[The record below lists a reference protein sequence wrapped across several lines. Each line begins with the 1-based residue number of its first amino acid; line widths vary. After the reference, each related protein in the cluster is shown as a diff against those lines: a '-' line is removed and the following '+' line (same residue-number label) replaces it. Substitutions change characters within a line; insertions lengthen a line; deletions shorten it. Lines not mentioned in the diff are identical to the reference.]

1 MEKLL
6 PQNIEA
12 ESGVLGSIIIDPE
25 AIVQI
30 ADFLMAEDFYRD
42 AHRTIYE
49 VIIQLY
55 EQQQPAD
62 FITICDELESRGKLE
77 GVGGPSYVTSLIN
90 QVPTSGNVEYYGRI
104 VERTAILRR
113 LIHAA
118 GEIAATAYQE
128 SDADVALEKAE
139 QLIFN
144 ISQRHAHADFSPLRD
159 ILSDYMSK
167 LDQLHD
173 RRGTIVGVPTGF
185 ADLDR
190 LTGGLQRSDL
200 IILAARPAMG
210 KCVRATTLID
220 NPITGERLTVEEYV
234 KHQIPQVLSIS
245 DKGKVRATVISHW
258 IDSGIQPCY
267 RVQTRLGRMVEVTGH
282 HPFLTVQGW
291 KPLHD
296 LSVGQRIGVPTS
308 VPVFGT
314 DESLSLDKVR
324 LLAYFIAEG
333 GLTGNSPAFTNT
345 DPIIVDDFK
354 RIIETR
360 FPTCAIRQERISYTV
375 AQQKKVYTQRGIAI
389 LPANPV
395 TTWLRELGLMGKLAK
410 DKFFPACVWTWSRR
424 YLAEFLRVLLSCDGC
439 IYSFKGVPIIE
450 FTVASQQLAAD
461 VNHAFTR
468 FGIISKYCRKGDNA
482 WRVEVTSPES
492 VQKYQREIGW
502 IGEKTTRF
510 AEYEYVITSRG
521 GNYGHAP
528 KDVWQIIRA
537 NALVPN
543 HSYIGSVVGMT
554 GASPVTTIPENAALP
569 RNSGQYS
576 SDRACPCHACR
587 VADPI
592 YDLRGPNAH
601 TNQSISRTR
610 LSAFADALDSPTL
623 RFVASPDIYWDE
635 IVAIEAIGEHQVYDL
650 TVPDGANFVAQD
662 VFVHNTSFALS
673 LAHNSAIKHKQSIA
687 VFSLEM
693 SKEQLVQRF
702 LSMDA
707 GIDQQRLRTG
717 WIEDDEWERI
727 IYAMGTLSEASIWID
742 DTAGI
747 STMEMRSKARRLQA
761 EHGVDLIIV
770 DYLQLMQSTAGGS
783 RNKNREQEISE
794 ISRNLKGLAR
804 EINVPVLALAQ
815 LSRAVES
822 RSSKI
827 PQLSDLRESGCVTGD
842 TLVYLP
848 DEGIYRPIEQ
858 LVGKT
863 GFRVL
868 ALNEATWQL
877 EPQPVTNA
885 FATGIKPVYKM
896 KTRLGRTIRA
906 TGNHKFLTIHGWKRL
921 DELTKDERVAL
932 PRRLSGP
939 TQSTMSNDELALLG
953 HLIGDGCTLPTH
965 AMQYTTN
972 DPTLAEVVAD
982 LAIKV
987 FGDTIVPRIQK
998 ERDWYQVYLPP
1009 SYKLTH
1015 NTHNPIVNWLGDL
1028 GVFGL
1033 RSYEKYVPDKVFAQ
1047 PAESIALFLRHLWST
1062 DGCIHLSHGKKHYAG
1077 IYYASSSNR
1086 LAQNVQSLLL
1096 RLGIN
1101 ATLSRHAQTGK
1112 GRDQYHVTVSGKS
1125 EIEQFLHLV
1134 GGLGQNKTM
1143 HHSTIVEHLS
1153 LRTANTN
1160 RDIVPHEVWR
1170 LLAVPAM
1177 QAAGLAG
1184 RKMQASLG
1192 NAYCGTSLYKQNLS
1206 RERALRLAQVV
1217 TSTQLTALAHSDV
1230 YWDKIISI
1238 EPDGEENV
1246 YDLTVNERHNF
1257 VANNIISHNSIE
1269 QDSDIVMFIYRDDVY
1284 NPESERKN
1292 IADIIIAKHRNGPV
1306 GEVSLFFQASQTR
1319 FRDLE
1324 VSPPTE

>member
-77 GVGGPSYVTSLIN
+77 AVGGPSYVTSLIN

-167 LDQLHD
+167 LDQLHE
-173 RRGTIVGVPTGF
+173 RRGSIVGVPTGF

-210 KCVRATTLID
+210 KCVRADTLID
-220 NPITGERLTVEEYV
+220 NPSTGERLTIKEYA
-234 KHQIPQVLSIS
+234 KHQIPQVLNIS
-245 DKGKVRATVISHW
+245 EEGKVRVATVSHW
-258 IDSGIQPCY
+258 VDSGIQPCY

-282 HPFLTVQGW
+282 HPFLTIQGW

-333 GLTGNSPAFTNT
+333 GLTGTSPAFTNT
-345 DPIIVDDFK
+345 DPIIIDDFK
-354 RIIETR
+354 TIIATH
-360 FPTCAIRQERISYTV
+360 FPTCSLRQERITYTV
-375 AQQKKVYTQRGIAI
+375 AQQKNAYTQRGIAI

-395 TTWLRELGLMGKLAK
+395 TQWLRELGLMGKLAK
-410 DKFFPACVWTWSRR
+410 DKFFPPCMWKWSKQ
-424 YLAEFLRVLLSCDGC
+424 YLAEFLRALMSCDGC

-468 FGIISKYCRKGDNA
+468 FGIISKYCRKGDSA
-482 WRVEVTSPES
+482 WRVEITSPES

-510 AEYEYVITSRG
+510 AEYEHAITSRG

-537 NALVPN
+537 DSQQQGLSLARLA
-543 HSYIGSVVGMT
+543 YISGR
-554 GASPVTTIPENAALP
+554 TTKQGKYA
-569 RNSGQYS
+569 GYK
-576 SDRACPCHACR
+576 
-587 VADPI
+587 
-592 YDLRGPNAH
+592 AH

-623 RFVASPDIYWDE
+623 RFIASPDIYWDE
-635 IVAIEAIGEHQVYDL
+635 ITSIEAIGEHQVYDL

-727 IYAMGTLSEASIWID
+727 IYAMGTLSETSIWID

-770 DYLQLMQSTAGGS
+770 DYLQLMQSTGANGS

-842 TLVYLP
+842 TAVYLP
-848 DEGIYRPIEQ
+848 DEGVYRPIEQ
-858 LVGKT
+858 LVGKS

-877 EPQPVTNA
+877 EAQPVTNA
-885 FATGIKPVYKM
+885 FSTGIKPVYKM
-896 KTRLGRTIRA
+896 KTRLGAYYSSDR
-906 TGNHKFLTIHGWKRL
+906 
-921 DELTKDERVAL
+921 
-932 PRRLSGP
+932 
-939 TQSTMSNDELALLG
+939 QS
-953 HLIGDGCTLPTH
+953 
-965 AMQYTTN
+965 
-972 DPTLAEVVAD
+972 
-982 LAIKV
+982 
-987 FGDTIVPRIQK
+987 
-998 ERDWYQVYLPP
+998 
-1009 SYKLTH
+1009 
-1015 NTHNPIVNWLGDL
+1015 
-1028 GVFGL
+1028 
-1033 RSYEKYVPDKVFAQ
+1033 
-1047 PAESIALFLRHLWST
+1047 
-1062 DGCIHLSHGKKHYAG
+1062 
-1077 IYYASSSNR
+1077 
-1086 LAQNVQSLLL
+1086 
-1096 RLGIN
+1096 
-1101 ATLSRHAQTGK
+1101 
-1112 GRDQYHVTVSGKS
+1112 
-1125 EIEQFLHLV
+1125 
-1134 GGLGQNKTM
+1134 
-1143 HHSTIVEHLS
+1143 
-1153 LRTANTN
+1153 
-1160 RDIVPHEVWR
+1160 
-1170 LLAVPAM
+1170 
-1177 QAAGLAG
+1177 
-1184 RKMQASLG
+1184 
-1192 NAYCGTSLYKQNLS
+1192 
-1206 RERALRLAQVV
+1206 
-1217 TSTQLTALAHSDV
+1217 
-1230 YWDKIISI
+1230 
-1238 EPDGEENV
+1238 
-1246 YDLTVNERHNF
+1246 
-1257 VANNIISHNSIE
+1257 
-1269 QDSDIVMFIYRDDVY
+1269 
-1284 NPESERKN
+1284 
-1292 IADIIIAKHRNGPV
+1292 
-1306 GEVSLFFQASQTR
+1306 
-1319 FRDLE
+1319 
-1324 VSPPTE
+1324 